1 VQREAQAGDGATEG
15 LVGSRPRLLAA
26 LAALAVVA
34 LSTALVFSPLFRG
47 SLSGLGID
55 LLYMLR
61 HETGIEPDLPESRS
75 VILAIDEETYR
86 RQPFEGI
93 PSVMWTPQLAT
104 VFDGMLDAG
113 VSVIGLDVV
122 YPTSIEGFV
131 WNGERPLARFDR
143 PFLLTLRRGGA
154 QEGRVVL
161 GYVQHQEKPLFPH
174 PGMERIVG
182 GRDNIRSL
190 NAYEDP
196 DGIIRRL
203 SLSFETA
210 DGGRE
215 PSFSLELAARAVGA
229 DPATAVSGPSPTLG
243 GRPIDTDGGGN
254 VLLNFDTRP
263 GSIPIY
269 SLADLHACAEQGN
282 AAYFERHF
290 RDKVVILG
298 VVVDLEDRKF
308 TSRRFATTPDGAGLP
323 DRCVNPVMDE
333 FYRRDLTRDQIPG
346 VLLHATA
353 VNNMITGTALRP
365 LGLPGA
371 APLVAL
377 VSLLAAAAA
386 LVLPPARSFVA
397 AVAMAAAW
405 VVVAAWAFHAA
416 LVLPFLEAMA
426 AASISYLLVLLFR
439 IAVADRD
446 KQQIRKAFSLYL
458 PQALVDRMA
467 ATGQMPALGGETRRV
482 SILFTDIAGFTKIS
496 EGVEPEELVAWLNR
510 YFGAMTDIVE
520 KHGGFVDKFIGDAIL
535 AVFGAPLDDPD
546 HATKAVRAAMEMRD
560 LLADP
565 TGPLAGGVLGTPKNR
580 IGVNSGA
587 TLIGNIGS
595 QRRFNYTVIGD
606 AVNLASRLEGA
617 NKAYGTQILVSQD
630 TVELC
635 DPAIRFRELDVVRVV
650 GRNAPVALFE
660 PVSDADWADPAQASL
675 RQAFADG
682 LAAWRAGRF
691 EDAAGR
697 FEALAHHDTVSA
709 AFLKRSR
716 AAAFQPAPDGWDGV
730 TDLTEK

>member
-1 VQREAQAGDGATEG
+1 VQREAPADGGAAEG
-15 LVGSRPRLLAA
+15 LTGSRPRLVAA
-26 LAALAVVA
+26 LAASAVVL
-34 LSTALVFSPLFRG
+34 LSTALVFSPIFRS
-47 SLSGLGID
+47 SLSGLGVD
-55 LLYMLR
+55 LLYLIR
-61 HETGIEPDLPESRS
+61 HESGARPDLPESRS

-86 RQPFEGI
+86 RPPFEGI
-93 PSVMWTPQLAT
+93 PSVMWTPQLSA

-113 VSVIGLDVV
+113 VAAIGLDVV

-131 WNGERPLARFDR
+131 WNDERPLARYDR

-182 GRDNIRSL
+182 GRANIRSL
-190 NAYEDP
+190 NAFEDP

-215 PSFSLELAARAVGA
+215 PSFSLELAARALGA
-229 DPATAVSGPSPTLG
+229 DPATAVEGPAPTLG
-243 GRPIDTDGGGN
+243 GRPIATDGGGN

-282 AAYFERHF
+282 AAYFEEHF

-323 DRCVNPVMDE
+323 ERCVHPVMTE
-333 FYRRDLTRDQIPG
+333 FYRDDLTRDQIPG

-353 VNNMITGTALRP
+353 VNNMITGTALRSLP
-365 LGLPGA
+365 LPAA

-377 VSLLAAAAA
+377 VALLAAVAA
-386 LVLPPARSFVA
+386 LLLPPARS
-397 AVAMAAAW
+397 
-405 VVVAAWAFHAA
+405 VVAALVGAAVWVAAATAAFYGA

-426 AASISYLLVLLFR
+426 AAAISYLLVLLFR

-458 PQALVDRMA
+458 PPALVDRMA
-467 ATGQMPALGGETRRV
+467 ATGQMPALGGETRQV
-482 SILFTDIAGFTKIS
+482 SILFTDIASFTKIS
-496 EGVEPEELVAWLNR
+496 EGVEPEVLVAWLNG

-535 AVFGAPLDDPD
+535 AVFGAPLDDPE
-546 HATKAVRAAMEMRD
+546 HATKAVRAAMEMRA

-565 TGPLAGGVLGTPKNR
+565 QGPLAGGVLGTPKNR
-580 IGVNSGA
+580 IGVNSGP

-617 NKAYGTQILVSQD
+617 NKSYGTQILVSQD

-635 DPAIRFRELDVVRVV
+635 DASIRFRQLDTVRVV
-650 GRNAPVALFE
+650 GRHAPVALFE
-660 PVSDADWADPAQASL
+660 PVADEDWADPEKASM
-675 RQAFADG
+675 RAAFADG

-691 EDAAGR
+691 EDAAAR
-697 FEALAHHDTVSA
+697 FEPLARADTVSA
-709 AFLKRSR
+709 AFLKRAR
-716 AAAFQPAPDGWDGV
+716 AAAFQPAPEGWDGV